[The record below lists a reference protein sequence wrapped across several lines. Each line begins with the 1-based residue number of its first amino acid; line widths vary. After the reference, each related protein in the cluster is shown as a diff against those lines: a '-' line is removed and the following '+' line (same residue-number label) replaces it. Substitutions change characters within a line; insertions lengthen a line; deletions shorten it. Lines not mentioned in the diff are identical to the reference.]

1 MFFYFIP
8 NNLFTIL
15 TAFLMPIIFYTAQ
28 KPIII
33 AAIASL
39 VVLFPGLIHAQ
50 TVLWAEDFSG
60 PNQGWSQ
67 NFIDCDGSP
76 GSFAGVQNGR
86 FEIVDMEGG
95 PCCAFGGA
103 NGNEWITDSIDVSAF
118 CEKNVSITYGFTGM
132 LECEAGGP
140 FFTCQ
145 NNGNIDNGHD
155 QMVFE
160 YSLDGGPWVQ
170 FAYVCGEQTGTAAV
184 NNLGGRILRLRIRA
198 ANKAAVEMYWFDD
211 VRVTGNVPAPTVL
224 FSQNP
229 YFGCSEAPIDIFFGA
244 SSPGASIVWTN
255 NNVNTGIPAAGTGNI
270 NTTANLVTMLETSI
284 LAVHAEENGCIGP
297 DSLLSVLIFPIPS
310 VTNPG
315 TLVFCG
321 GQAVDFEFN
330 GSSNAQFI
338 WTNSNPNIGLS
349 DSGTGNLTFT
359 ATTKPFVQTATV
371 LVVPASFT
379 CLGQPESFTVQI
391 NPRPDMAI
399 PPNISVCSGSTV
411 NQSFIGLPGTVYTW
425 TNNNPAIGLAATGQ
439 GNLSFVSALLDSTQ
453 VATIVVTP
461 ELNGCTAPPRT
472 FTITVGA
479 EARIDQIADVNAC
492 GGALVNIPFTG
503 NGNLNVNWT
512 NSNPNIGLPA
522 AGMGNLLFT
531 TPVVVNTELGLITA
545 TATLNGCGGPPMF
558 FALAVNPSPTANISG
573 NSVVCSG
580 ESTTLSAGGGVA
592 YQWQGGPGTAQYTV
606 SPLITTTYLVTV
618 TGGNACTDT
627 ASVTVTANPVDVVT
641 LQQGSCLPA
650 DTGVLVQ
657 VLQNQFGC
665 DSTVTTVTV
674 LYPTDTVFVN
684 SVTCNPGGAG
694 TFTKM
699 LQNRFGC
706 DSTVVETVVFD
717 PLDVD
722 STLIQQ
728 YTCDANL
735 AGINQVLLIGADNCD
750 SLVITTVTFI
760 PADTTNL
767 SALTCDPNSAGV
779 TNNLLINQY
788 GCDSLVISTVVL
800 APTDTT
806 TINTATCDTSAVG
819 VFTVVLQN
827 AFGCDST
834 VVTVVQF
841 DPNLIDTTVIQLSSC
856 DPGEVGTQ
864 QQLLSGVDGCDSLVL
879 TVTALLPTDTT
890 YLSETTCDTLAT
902 GTFVDVLTNQY
913 TCDSVLITTVVYDP
927 GLIDT
932 TIVALSSCDPGLV
945 GLTQQV
951 FNGVD
956 GCDSVVITQTSLLPT
971 DTTYLSET
979 TCNPALAG
987 IFSTVLNNQYL
998 CDSLIVNT
1006 VTYDPDLLD
1015 ITVQTLNTCNLN
1027 EVGTL
1032 TELLT
1037 GSDGCD
1043 SVSVTV
1049 TVLNPLGCAISASL
1063 LEGSTLCVGGQDG
1076 TALITVLAGLAPF
1089 EYNWSDQAGNTGA
1102 GFIDQLGIPV
1112 LLTGLAG
1119 GSFSVTIT
1127 SSDGS
1132 QTSVVNGVIDEPDS
1146 IAVAVVLDTDYAGF
1160 GVSCFGG
1167 SDGAAHASAMGGA
1180 TPYTYNWTSIITGAV
1195 QTSLT
1200 AGSYAV
1206 TVTDANGCTA
1216 QSDSLVLT
1224 APAALGLAWRLSEP
1238 GCGDTLFNVLL
1249 DASGGLAPY
1258 VFFQGGQPVGDLLSG
1273 LPVNEYLVSVQDSLG
1288 CTLDTTINVQAPVSP
1303 WIILPGDTLVRL
1315 GDTIAIGAQTNVT
1328 AWQSLTWTPL
1338 PDPDCPQCLLQTW
1351 APANTS
1357 TYRVEVVDTFGCR
1370 AEAQIEISVAKL
1382 KEIYVPNVFTPDE
1395 DGVEDLF
1402 VIHAGKSVALLL
1414 DMSVYN
1420 RWGNLVYHW
1429 DEPIEP
1435 DFWPGWDGRIEGET
1449 GQSGVYVYVLRA
1461 RRTDGRE
1468 IEQTGDVT
1476 IVYR

>member
-1 MFFYFIP
+1 M
-8 NNLFTIL
+8 L
-15 TAFLMPIIFYTAQ
+15 TVYKFAQ
-28 KPIII
+28 KPLII
-33 AAIASL
+33 AAAILLA
-39 VVLFPGLIHAQ
+39 VFFPGFTMAQ
-50 TVLWAEDFSG
+50 TVLWSEDFSG

-103 NGNEWITDSIDVSAF
+103 NGNVWITDSIDVSAF
-118 CEKNVSITYGFTGM
+118 CEKDISIAYGFTGM
-132 LECEAGGP
+132 LECEPGGP

-160 YSLDGGPWVQ
+160 YSLDGGSWVQ

-184 NNLGGRILRLRIRA
+184 NNLAGRILRLRIRA

-211 VRVTGNVPAPTVL
+211 VRVTGDVPAPTVL

-229 YFGCSEAPIDIFFGA
+229 YFGCSEAPIDIFFGS
-244 SSPGASIVWTN
+244 SSPGAAIVWTN

-284 LAVHAEENGCIGP
+284 LTVHAEENGCIGP
-297 DSLLSVLIFPIPS
+297 DSLLKVLIFPIPN

-315 TLVFCG
+315 TLLFCG
-321 GQAVDFEFN
+321 GQAVDYAFN
-330 GSSNAQFI
+330 GSPNTQFI

-359 ATTKPFVQTATV
+359 ATAKPFVQTATV

-399 PPNISVCSGSTV
+399 PPNTTVCSGAAV
-411 NQSFIGLPGTVYTW
+411 NQPFIGLPGTVYTW
-425 TNNNPAIGLAATGQ
+425 TNDNPAIGLPATGQ
-439 GNLSFVSALLDSTQ
+439 GNLSFVTALLNTTQ

-461 ELNGCTAPPRT
+461 ELNGCTAPSRT

-479 EARIDQIADVNAC
+479 EARIDQIADVQAC

-503 NGNLNVNWT
+503 NGNLNVTWT

-531 TPVVVNTELGLITA
+531 TPAVANTELGLITA

-558 FALAVNPSPTANISG
+558 FALTVNPSPTASISG
-573 NSVVCSG
+573 NAVVCSG
-580 ESTTLSAGGGVA
+580 ENTTLTASGGIA
-592 YQWQGGPGTAQYTV
+592 YQWTGGPGTAQYTV

-618 TGGNACTDT
+618 AGGNACSDT
-627 ASVTVTANPVDVVT
+627 ASVTVTTNPVDLVT

-657 VLQNQFGC
+657 VLQNRFGC

-717 PLDVD
+717 PFDVD
-722 STLIQQ
+722 STVVQSN
-728 YTCDANL
+728 TCDPNL
-735 AGINQVLLIGADNCD
+735 AGVSQVLLIGADNCD
-750 SLVITTVTFI
+750 SLVITIVTFI

-767 SALTCDPNSAGV
+767 SAFTCDPNMAGI
-779 TNNLLINQY
+779 TNTLLTNQY
-788 GCDSLVISTVVL
+788 GCDSLVINTVVL

-806 TINTATCDTSAVG
+806 TFNQSTCDVNLAG
-819 VFTVVLQN
+819 VFTVMLQN
-827 AFGCDST
+827 GFGCDST
-834 VVTVVQF
+834 VVTIVQF
-841 DPNLIDTTVIQLSSC
+841 DPNLIDTTLIQLSSC
-856 DPGEVGTQ
+856 DPGAVGAQ
-864 QQLLSGVDGCDSLVL
+864 EQLLAGADGCDSLVITL
-879 TVTALLPTDTT
+879 TTLLPTDTT
-890 YLSETTCDTLAT
+890 YLGEITCDTAAT
-902 GTFVDVLTNQY
+902 GMFASMLTNQY
-913 TCDSVLITTVVYDP
+913 GCDSILITTVIYNP
-927 GLIDT
+927 ALIDT
-932 TIVALSSCDPGLV
+932 TVIVVGSCDPGMV

-951 FNGVD
+951 YNGVD

-971 DTTYLSET
+971 DTTYLLET

-987 IFSTVLNNQYL
+987 IFTVVLTNQYL
-998 CDSLIVNT
+998 CDSLIVTT

-1049 TVLNPLGCAISASL
+1049 TVLNPLGCVISATL
-1063 LEGSTLCVGGQDG
+1063 LEGST
-1076 TALITVLAGLAPF
+1076 
-1089 EYNWSDQAGNTGA
+1089 
-1102 GFIDQLGIPV
+1102 
-1112 LLTGLAG
+1112 
-1119 GSFSVTIT
+1119 
-1127 SSDGS
+1127 
-1132 QTSVVNGVIDEPDS
+1132 
-1146 IAVAVVLDTDYAGF
+1146 
-1160 GVSCFGG
+1160 
-1167 SDGAAHASAMGGA
+1167 
-1180 TPYTYNWTSIITGAV
+1180 
-1195 QTSLT
+1195 
-1200 AGSYAV
+1200 
-1206 TVTDANGCTA
+1206 
-1216 QSDSLVLT
+1216 
-1224 APAALGLAWRLSEP
+1224 
-1238 GCGDTLFNVLL
+1238 
-1249 DASGGLAPY
+1249 
-1258 VFFQGGQPVGDLLSG
+1258 
-1273 LPVNEYLVSVQDSLG
+1273 
-1288 CTLDTTINVQAPVSP
+1288 
-1303 WIILPGDTLVRL
+1303 
-1315 GDTIAIGAQTNVT
+1315 
-1328 AWQSLTWTPL
+1328 
-1338 PDPDCPQCLLQTW
+1338 
-1351 APANTS
+1351 
-1357 TYRVEVVDTFGCR
+1357 
-1370 AEAQIEISVAKL
+1370 
-1382 KEIYVPNVFTPDE
+1382 
-1395 DGVEDLF
+1395 
-1402 VIHAGKSVALLL
+1402 
-1414 DMSVYN
+1414 
-1420 RWGNLVYHW
+1420 
-1429 DEPIEP
+1429 
-1435 DFWPGWDGRIEGET
+1435 
-1449 GQSGVYVYVLRA
+1449 
-1461 RRTDGRE
+1461 
-1468 IEQTGDVT
+1468 
-1476 IVYR
+1476 